1 MELIDAGIYRMVQL
15 SKASLFKNFQGLVLL
30 PNIVANL
37 LQLKVRSLIMEC
49 KAVLIQLK
57 EYSLTTA
64 DKIKDRLLKKAKG
77 IPPKYNPPLSWL
89 RDNEIS
95 LTKRIKK

>member
-57 EYSLTTA
+57 EYFPYYSRQDQRSFIEKRQRHPSKIQPPPSLS
-64 DKIKDRLLKKAKG
+64 LG
-77 IPPKYNPPLSWL
+77 S
-89 RDNEIS
+89 EIMK
-95 LTKRIKK
+95 LA

>member
-1 MELIDAGIYRMVQL
+1 
-15 SKASLFKNFQGLVLL
+15 
-30 PNIVANL
+30 
-37 LQLKVRSLIMEC
+37 MEC

>member
-37 LQLKVRSLIMEC
+37 LQLKNI
-49 KAVLIQLK
+49 
-57 EYSLTTA
+57 SLTTA
-64 DKIKDRLLKKAKG
+64 DKIKDRLLKKDKG
-77 IPPKYNPPLSWL
+77 IPPKYSPPPLSL
-89 RDNEIS
+89 LAQR
-95 LTKRIKK
+95 